1 MQYAWEEEKLG
12 QAYDAGLMKRLMRYV
27 RPYRGLFVAA
37 IVLSLLVTG
46 TELVFPYITKI
57 VIDRY
62 MLPSQSLEQAVA
74 GIGQFALLFLG
85 LLLARLLFSFI
96 QVYVLQYTGQ
106 RVMYDMR
113 TQIFAH
119 LMKLPVRFFDKNPVG
134 RLVTRA
140 TNDVA
145 AINEMFSAVLVYLFK
160 DAFLIV
166 GIFAIMFQLN
176 WRLAGLIL
184 LLTPL
189 LVWITFEFRKRA
201 RDAFREVR
209 RKLAKLNAYLAESIS
224 GMRIIQLFV
233 REQGSFREFSQI
245 NDEEYQA
252 NMRQITIF
260 AVFQPLIG
268 LLRAVAT
275 ALILWYGGFG
285 VVGGVFTLGSLV
297 AFVSYIEMLF
307 QPISDLAEKY
317 NILQGAMASSE
328 RIFLLLD
335 EPEERYLGKRLLPVK
350 GRIEFRDVWFAY
362 VPQPQSDADWILKGV
377 SFTVESGERV
387 AIVGP
392 TGSGKTTIISLLLR
406 LYEIQKGQILL
417 DGVDIQELDLESLRS
432 QMAVVLQDVFLFS
445 GDVLGNIRLQSEK
458 IPTERAIEAARFVQ
472 ADAFIQELPDRYQT
486 EVKER
491 GATLSVGQRQLLAF
505 ARAVAFNPKIL
516 ILDEATANID
526 SKTEHLIQG
535 SIGRM
540 LEDRTSIVIA
550 HRLSTIRHSDKIIVL
565 HRGRIVEE
573 GTHEQLLATKGLY
586 HALYTLQFAETGRS
600 TLDQVRQVQEQL
612 ATLEEEP

>member
-12 QAYDAGLMKRLMRYV
+12 KAYDADLMRRLMRYV
-27 RPYRGLFVAA
+27 KPYRGLFVIAV
-37 IVLSLLVTG
+37 VLSLLLTG
-46 TELVFPYITKI
+46 SELVLPYLTKI

-62 MLPSQSLEQAVA
+62 MVSPEPWEQVMA
-74 GIGQFALLFLG
+74 GVGQFALFFLG
-85 LLLARLLFSFI
+85 VLLARLLFSFI
-96 QVYVLQYTGQ
+96 QVYVLQFTGQ
-106 RVMYDMR
+106 KIMYDMR
-113 TQIFAH
+113 TEIFSH
-119 LMKLPVRFFDKNPVG
+119 LLRLPARFFDTNPVG

-145 AINEMFSAVLVYLFK
+145 AINEMYSAVLVNLFR

-166 GIFAIMFQLN
+166 GVFAIMFQLN

-184 LLTPL
+184 VLTPL
-189 LVWITFEFRKRA
+189 LVWITFEFRRRA
-201 RDAFREVR
+201 REAYREVR

-233 REQGSFREFSQI
+233 RERGSFDGFAEI
-245 NDEEYQA
+245 NREEYEA

-268 LLRAVAT
+268 LLRAVAIG
-275 ALILWYGGFG
+275 LILWYGGFG
-285 VVGGVFTLGSLV
+285 VVGSDFTLGSLV
-297 AFVSYIEMLF
+297 AFLSYIEMLF

-335 EPEERYLGKRLLPVK
+335 EPEERYEGQPLVNVQGQV
-350 GRIEFRDVWFAY
+350 EFRDVWFAY
-362 VPQPQSDADWILKGV
+362 TPQPKAESDWILKGV
-377 SFTVESGERV
+377 SFTVEPGQRV

-406 LYEIQKGQILL
+406 LYEIQKGHITL
-417 DGVDIQELDLESLRS
+417 DGLDIRELSLEALRS

-445 GDVLGNIRLQSEK
+445 GDVLGNIRLQDES
-458 IPTERAIEAARFVQ
+458 ITRDQAIAAAQFVQ
-472 ADAFIQELPDRYQT
+472 AHEFIKELPNAYDA

-505 ARAVAFNPKIL
+505 ARAIAFSPKIL

-526 SKTEHLIQG
+526 SQTESLIQS
-535 SIGRM
+535 SIAKI
-540 LEDRTSIVIA
+540 LEGRTSIVIA
-550 HRLSTIRHSDKIIVL
+550 HRLSTVRNSDKIIVL
-565 HRGRIVEE
+565 NKGRIVEQ
-573 GTHEQLLATKGLY
+573 GNHEALLAEKGLY
-586 HALYTLQFAETGRS
+586 HALYTLQFEETGPR
-600 TLDQVRQVQEQL
+600 TNDPHHL
-612 ATLEEEP
+612 AREPLEIAEE

>member
-12 QAYDAGLMKRLMRYV
+12 KAYDAGLMKRLLRYV
-27 RPYRGLFVAA
+27 KPYRGLFIAA
-37 IVLSLLVTG
+37 IVFSLLVTG
-46 TELVFPYITKI
+46 TELALPYITKI
-57 VIDRY
+57 VIDRHLLSASSY
-62 MLPSQSLEQAVA
+62 EQAIRGV
-74 GIGQFALLFLG
+74 GQFALLFLG
-85 LLLARLLFSFI
+85 MLLVRLLFSFI

-113 TQIFAH
+113 TEIFSH

-189 LVWITFEFRKRA
+189 LIWITFEFRKRA

-233 REQGSFREFSQI
+233 REQSSFREFSQI

-252 NMRQITIF
+252 NMQQITIF

-417 DGVDIQELDLESLRS
+417 DGVEIQELDLKSLRS

-472 ADAFIQELPDRYQT
+472 ADAFIQELPSRYQT

-526 SKTEHLIQG
+526 SKTEHLIQD

-573 GTHEQLLATKGLY
+573 GTHEQLLAKKGLY
-586 HALYTLQFAETGRS
+586 HALYTLQFGETGRS
-600 TLDQVRQVQEQL
+600 TLEHVRQAQTQL
-612 ATLEEEP
+612 EFLEEEL

>member
-1 MQYAWEEEKLG
+1 
-12 QAYDAGLMKRLMRYV
+12 MRYV
-27 RPYRGLFVAA
+27 KPYRTLFLGA
-37 IVLSLLVTG
+37 ILLSLLLTAID
-46 TELVFPYITKI
+46 LVFPYITKI
-57 VIDRY
+57 IIDRFIVPA
-62 MLPSQSLEQAVA
+62 PSYEQAFAGVA
-74 GIGQFALLFLG
+74 QFALFFLV
-85 LLLARLLFSFI
+85 LLVVRLLFSFV
-96 QVYVLQYTGQ
+96 QVYILQYTGQ

-113 TQIFAH
+113 TEIFSH
-119 LMKLPVRFFDKNPVG
+119 LMNLPVRFFDHNPVG

-145 AINEMFSAVLVYLFK
+145 AINEMYSAVLVYLFR
-160 DAFLIV
+160 DAFLIL

-176 WRLAGLIL
+176 WRLAGLIF

-189 LVWITFEFRKRA
+189 LAWITFEFRKRA
-201 RDAFREVR
+201 RDAYREVR

-233 REQGSFREFSQI
+233 REPRSLHNFSAI
-245 NDEEYQA
+245 NREEYEA

-268 LLRAVAT
+268 LLRAIAT
-275 ALILWYGGFG
+275 GIILWYGGFG
-285 VVGGVFTLGSLV
+285 VVSGTFTLGSLV

-307 QPISDLAEKY
+307 QPINDLAEKY

-335 EPEERYLGKRLLPVK
+335 ETTERYAGQILTEAQ

-362 VPQPQSDADWILKGV
+362 ALNPKTDSDWILQGI
-377 SFTVESGERV
+377 SFTVEPGERV

-406 LYEIQKGQILL
+406 LYEIQRGQILL
-417 DGVDIQELDLESLRS
+417 DGVDIKDLELTALRS

-445 GDVLGNIRLQSEK
+445 GDILENIRLQEDGISR
-458 IPTERAIEAARFVQ
+458 ERAIEAAHFVQ
-472 ADAFIQELPDRYQT
+472 ANEFIRELPRGYDE

-526 SKTEHLIQG
+526 SKTENLIQD
-535 SIGRM
+535 SIARI

-565 HRGRIVEE
+565 HKGRIVEE
-573 GTHEQLLATKGLY
+573 GAHEHLLAKRGLY
-586 HALYTLQFAETGRS
+586 YALYTLQFGETGPS
-600 TLDQVRQVQEQL
+600 TLDRQRQAKEE
-612 ATLEEEP
+612 LEVAEEPGWLT